1 MILFEER
8 FTRPSRRKRVCK
20 TKSTLFCLFIYK
32 NFIGEIE
39 YTVIKAILP
48 DIRREP
54 YNMKNK
60 SSFRKILPY
69 LLLAVCAATTVALTF
84 VCVPRF
90 RQGFI
95 FEHAKVILSVA
106 VCVELVY
113 IALTLFFGARK
124 SETVFKFMLTGIVLA
139 AFLLLMLFI
148 FQATGLMDKIGTV
161 EKLRKLV
168 ESTGAWAPLIFI
180 VIQFLQVVILPIPG
194 TLTVGAGV
202 LLFGPLKTS
211 LYSLA
216 GIFAASLVAF
226 WIGRH
231 LGYKAAAWIV
241 GKEDL
246 DKWLQKVKGKD
257 RVVLS
262 AMFLLPVFPDDILCF
277 VAGLS
282 TMSWRFFIVIQLIAR
297 TISVFVTS
305 FSLNGNIIP
314 YNTWWGILIW
324 CLIGIAV
331 IALFVLLYR
340 KGEKIEKWF
349 FDLFHK
355 KKRKNA
361 AAACEKQ
368 KRYSLA
374 QNEKTETSADAD
386 IVAVS
391 SETGAKAEAFTKA
404 ESEIETANNKK
415 EVP

>member
-1 MILFEER
+1 M
-8 FTRPSRRKRVCK
+8 
-20 TKSTLFCLFIYK
+20 
-32 NFIGEIE
+32 
-39 YTVIKAILP
+39 P

-60 SSFRKILPY
+60 SSFRKILPF
-69 LLLAVCAATTVALTF
+69 LVLAVCAAVTIALTF
-84 VCVPRF
+84 VCIPRF
-90 RQGFI
+90 KQGFI
-95 FEHAKVILSVA
+95 FEHAKIILSVS
-106 VCVELVY
+106 VCVELIY

-124 SETVFKFMLTGIVLA
+124 SDTVFKFMLTGLVLA
-139 AFLLLMLFI
+139 AVLLIVLLI
-148 FQATGLMDKIGTV
+148 FQLTGLMDKIGSV

-180 VIQFLQVVILPIPG
+180 FIQFLQVVILPVPG

-202 LLFGPLKTS
+202 LMFGPLKTS
-211 LYSLA
+211 LYSLV
-216 GIFAASLVAF
+216 GIFGASLVAF

-282 TMSWRFFIVIQLIAR
+282 TMSWKFFIVIQLIAR

-305 FSLNGNIIP
+305 YSLNGNIIP

-340 KGEKIEKWF
+340 KGDKIEKWF
-349 FDLFHK
+349 LRLFHRK
-355 KKRKNA
+355 KKEAVSAQETLQCGKEAASEGNVLSESDQDAHGINEAVLKEAANCTVCRTDAKVDA
-361 AAACEKQ
+361 AA
-368 KRYSLA
+368 S
-374 QNEKTETSADAD
+374 
-386 IVAVS
+386 
-391 SETGAKAEAFTKA
+391 
-404 ESEIETANNKK
+404 KK
-415 EVP
+415 NDKK